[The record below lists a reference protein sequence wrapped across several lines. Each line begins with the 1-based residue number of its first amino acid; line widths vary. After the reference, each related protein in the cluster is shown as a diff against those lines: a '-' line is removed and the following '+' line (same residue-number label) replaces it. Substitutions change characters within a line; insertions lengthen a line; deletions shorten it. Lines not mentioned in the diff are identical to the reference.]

1 MSSALAIADPDV
13 AADCYRT
20 YRNHFVWLVLTWFEA
35 IEYPH
40 LAHSGSTPNFRKGAV
55 SGPLD
60 GFS

>member
-40 LAHSGSTPNFRKGAV
+40 LAQG
-55 SGPLD
+55 GP
-60 GFS
+60 